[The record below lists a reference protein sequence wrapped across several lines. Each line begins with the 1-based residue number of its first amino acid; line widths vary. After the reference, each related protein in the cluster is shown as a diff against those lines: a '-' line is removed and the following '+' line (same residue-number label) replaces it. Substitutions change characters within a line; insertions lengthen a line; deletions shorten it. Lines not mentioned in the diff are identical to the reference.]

1 MKRNKPEFT
10 DRLIT
15 RITGWSAG
23 IIFLALVVWG
33 SLSLHRLYQ
42 YEETNDAQ
50 IEEYINP
57 VTCRVTGYIRSIRYE
72 ENQDVRKGDTLLVI
86 DNSEYRIQQEE
97 AQAALANVK
106 AQLQALNSAV
116 QTSLE
121 ASQVSQLQI
130 AGARAKLVKEQQ
142 DYARYKNLFA
152 VESATKQ
159 QLENVSAAM
168 EMAQSEYDAAV
179 QSYHAS
185 GSRTND
191 VRAQRAVLEA
201 EMSRREAVVSRNA
214 LDVGYTV
221 ITAPYDGKM
230 GRRTVQEG
238 QLIQAGQTLAF
249 IVDQEAGKWVIANFK
264 ETQVRNMS
272 VGESVEIEA
281 DAFPG
286 TKFKGSIESL
296 SPATGSKFSLLPPD
310 NATGNFV
317 KIIQRI
323 PVRIRLVEGRE
334 VIGELRAGMNASVSV
349 KKS

>member
-1 MKRNKPEFT
+1 MKSHQSRAT

-23 IIFLALVVWG
+23 LIFLGLVVWG
-33 SLSLHRLYQ
+33 VLSLRNLYL

-50 IEEYINP
+50 VEEYINP
-57 VTCRVTGYIRSIRYE
+57 VTCRVAGYIRSIRYE
-72 ENQDVRKGDTLLVI
+72 ENQDVKKGDTLLVI

-97 AQAALANVK
+97 AQAALMNVK
-106 AQLQALNSAV
+106 AQLQALDGSV
-116 QTSLE
+116 QTSSD
-121 ASQVSQLQI
+121 ASQVSGLQI
-130 AGARAKLVKEQQ
+130 PGARAKLVKEQL
-142 DYARYKNLFA
+142 DYARYKNLFDA
-152 VESATKQ
+152 ESATKQ
-159 QLENVSAAM
+159 QLENVKAALDV
-168 EMAQSEYDAAV
+168 AQSEYDAAV
-179 QSYHAS
+179 QSYHTAA
-185 GSRTND
+185 SRTND

-201 EMSRREAVVSRNA
+201 EIRRREAVVSRNA

-264 ETQVRNMS
+264 ETQVGKMFI
-272 VGESVEIEA
+272 GETVEIEA

-286 TKFKGSIESL
+286 RKFRGNIVSL

-310 NATGNFV
+310 NSTGNFV
-317 KIIQRI
+317 KIVQRI
-323 PVRIRLVEGRE
+323 PVRIRLVEGRD
-334 VIGELRAGMNASVSV
+334 VIGVLRAGMNANVSI
-349 KKS
+349 KKG